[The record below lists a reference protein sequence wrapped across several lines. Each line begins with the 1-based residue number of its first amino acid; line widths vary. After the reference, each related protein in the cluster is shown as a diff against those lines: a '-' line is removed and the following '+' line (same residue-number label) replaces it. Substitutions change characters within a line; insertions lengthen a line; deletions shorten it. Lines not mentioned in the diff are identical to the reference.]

1 MCFNPLGFLA
11 PSAPPPV
18 IPKTPDAPGLDSDA
32 VRARQQREA
41 QLLAAQSG
49 TAGTVKTDLSPS
61 AIATEQ
67 AGKRIKLGV

>member
-1 MCFNPLGFLA
+1 MCFNPLSFLT

-18 IPKTPDAPGLDSDA
+18 IPKTPDAPGPDTDA
-32 VRARQQREA
+32 IRQRELRERE
-41 QLLAAQSG
+41 LLAAQGG
-49 TAGTVKTDLSPS
+49 TAGTVRTDLSPT